1 MERLVEKP
9 GPSQPTVDLV
19 DDTTELGISAVV
31 VVVVV
36 TGIGVVVVVVVVVSV
51 VVEG

>member
-1 MERLVEKP
+1 MERLVENP

-31 VVVVV
+31 VVV
-36 TGIGVVVVVVVVVSV
+36 TGLSVVVVVVVVSV